1 MQYGRIN
8 KTNSNVAKQRAQW
21 ITRGGGVGTA
31 MLVSG
36 IVLKQY
42 YKNSDI
48 FFLIFF
54 PVFLKEG
61 QIREN
66 IQIHRGDGGKR
77 LW

>member
-8 KTNSNVAKQRAQW
+8 KTSSNVAKQRAQW

-42 YKNSDI
+42 YENSI
-48 FFLIFF
+48 FFFF
-54 PVFLKEG
+54 FLPVPLEEG
-61 QIREN
+61 QITDN
-66 IQIHRGDGGKR
+66 IQIHYGDGGRR

>member
-42 YKNSDI
+42 YKNSD
-48 FFLIFF
+48 FFSFF
-54 PVFLKEG
+54 FSCSSE
-61 QIREN
+61 RRAN
-66 IQIHRGDGGKR
+66 
-77 LW
+77 

>member
-8 KTNSNVAKQRAQW
+8 KTNSHVAKQRAQW

-42 YKNSDI
+42 YENSI
-48 FFLIFF
+48 FSFF
-54 PVFLKEG
+54 FSSCSSG
-61 QIREN
+61 RRAN
-66 IQIHRGDGGKR
+66 
-77 LW
+77 